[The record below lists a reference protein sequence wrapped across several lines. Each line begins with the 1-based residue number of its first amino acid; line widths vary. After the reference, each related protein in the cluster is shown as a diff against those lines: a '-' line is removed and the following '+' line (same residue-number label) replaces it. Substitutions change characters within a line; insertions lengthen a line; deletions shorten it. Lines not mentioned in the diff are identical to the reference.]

1 MGLAVLGSVSVYSTY
16 GRMEAGARDQDQ
28 IPMS

>member
-1 MGLAVLGSVSVYSTY
+1 MGLAVLGSVSIYSTY

-28 IPMS
+28 YQ